1 MCLILAI
8 GNGIWEHDKGYYFQ
22 VYLPW
27 AEGVNSASYS
37 GFLMFWSYVIIL
49 NTVVPISL
57 YVRYVPE
64 APLTF
69 DLRRDLAFALTGQK
83 PNTAPSWMLIHN
95 HSDAFPVSA
104 AFRRLYWGWSEDSTS
119 PGRGEDDFA
128 VKGQV

>member
-57 YVRYVPE
+57 YVRYVPG
-64 APLTF
+64 APFTF
-69 DLRRDLAFALTGQK
+69 DLRRDLAFALTPFSLK
-83 PNTAPSWMLIHN
+83 PNIAPSWMLQHN
-95 HSDAFPVSA
+95 HSDAFLLAA
-104 AFRRLYWGWSEDSTS
+104 AFRRLYQGWSGDSS
-119 PGRGEDDFA
+119 ELWKRRG
-128 VKGQV
+128 